1 MTVKQLKI
9 AVFITSLLPLMY
21 LIYGLVTNQ
30 LGANPIETLTRNS
43 GLWALRFLLL
53 TLVITPLRWLT
64 GWNKIA
70 TIRRM
75 LGLYVFFY
83 ALLHMLL
90 YLWLDQF
97 FEIDEIVKDIIKRPF
112 ITIGFFTFT
121 ALIPLVATS
130 NNAMVKR
137 LGGQRWKQLHRLTYF
152 IAVASA
158 IHFYMLVK
166 QDKTEPL
173 IYMILIAL
181 LLGVRIYRYLQ
192 KTWCRSSQYRQ
203 TEKQMARRL

>member
-1 MTVKQLKI
+1 MKVKQLKVV
-9 AVFITSLLPLMY
+9 VFITSFVPIFLL
-21 LIYGLVTNQ
+21 IGGLLTNQ
-30 LGANPIETLTRNS
+30 LGANPIETLTRET

-53 TLVITPLRWLT
+53 TLTVTPLKWLT
-64 GWNKIA
+64 GWNVLV

-97 FEIDEIVKDIIKRPF
+97 FDVDEILKDIIKRPF

-121 ALIPLVATS
+121 ALIPLVVTS

-137 LGGQRWKQLHRLTYF
+137 LGGKRWKKLHQLTYL
-152 IAVASA
+152 IAIASS

-173 IYMILIAL
+173 LYAGLLAL
-181 LLGVRIYRYLQ
+181 LLGMRLYQWYL
-192 KTWCRSSQYRQ
+192 KSASMVSPRNSFS
-203 TEKQMARRL
+203 RL